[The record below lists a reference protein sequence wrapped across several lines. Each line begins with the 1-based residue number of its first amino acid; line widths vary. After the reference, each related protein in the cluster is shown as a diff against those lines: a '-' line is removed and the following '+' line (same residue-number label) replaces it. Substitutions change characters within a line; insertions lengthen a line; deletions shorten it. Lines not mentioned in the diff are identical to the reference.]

1 VSNILRIAL
10 ILFSILS
17 TIYTLLKI
25 RKSQILIGDAIYWI
39 VFSFGLVVL
48 SIFPNVAVFG
58 AKLLGIT
65 SPVNFVFLVVLFFL
79 IIKLFTLSIEMSI
92 YKSKLRM
99 FIEEYSVRELD
110 KEAQKQQIPS
120 SREILDDDS
129 HSS

>member
-1 VSNILRIAL
+1 
-10 ILFSILS
+10 
-17 TIYTLLKI
+17 
-25 RKSQILIGDAIYWI
+25 LIGDAIYWI
-39 VFSFGLVVL
+39 FFSLGLVLL

-58 AKLLGIT
+58 AKSLGIA

-92 YKSKLRM
+92 YKGKLRM

-110 KEAQKQQIPS
+110 KEVQKRQILS
-120 SREILDDDS
+120 SCEILNDDS